1 MVQQTLTLELVAI
14 MRYVVSVNKD
24 LHVYEDFVDVEGII
38 NSIWSYNLNNFGT
51 CLVLKKYETNI
62 VPPQLKSV

>member
-1 MVQQTLTLELVAI
+1 M
-14 MRYVVSVNKD
+14 VSVNKD

-38 NSIWSYNLNNFGT
+38 NSIWLYNINTFGA
-51 CLVLKKYETNI
+51 CLVLKKYEINI